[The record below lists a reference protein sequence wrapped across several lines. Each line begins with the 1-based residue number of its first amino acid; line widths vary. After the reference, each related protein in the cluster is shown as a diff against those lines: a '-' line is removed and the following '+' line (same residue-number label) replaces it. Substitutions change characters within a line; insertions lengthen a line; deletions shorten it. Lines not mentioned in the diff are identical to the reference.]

1 MSRRLLISFLVGA
14 VFFTVLPI
22 YAPPI
27 LLQTTDM
34 APFLLGLGAGVV
46 AGVVLVLINGLG
58 RGLLLVLA
66 CAFVGTS
73 LFLLGNI
80 IPRFGLDLGGPSV
93 LVDAVSYVFL
103 VVLFALYLALPAFVG
118 VGLVELVRSLVAK
131 THRG

>member
-1 MSRRLLISFLVGA
+1 M
-14 VFFTVLPI
+14 FFTVLPA
-22 YAPPI
+22 YASPI
-27 LLQTTDM
+27 LLQTTDL

-73 LFLLGNI
+73 LFLLGYI

-103 VVLFALYLALPAFVG
+103 VVLFALYLALPAGVG
-118 VGLVELVRSLVAK
+118 VGLVALARSLVAK
-131 THRG
+131 VHQG